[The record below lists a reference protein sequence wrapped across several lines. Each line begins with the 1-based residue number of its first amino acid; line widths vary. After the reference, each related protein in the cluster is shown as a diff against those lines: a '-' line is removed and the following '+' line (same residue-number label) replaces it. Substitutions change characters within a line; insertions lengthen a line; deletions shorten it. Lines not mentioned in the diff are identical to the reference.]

1 MKAEMIFYSATGTTE
16 KIVRAVAEG
25 MGCEPHFTDL
35 KKAEN
40 RVNGYPADSDVTVI
54 ASPVY
59 SARLPRCVYEYMS
72 GIDGRQKP
80 LVGICV
86 YGNIGYG
93 ISLAQYEDYARKNR
107 FALIAAGAFI
117 GEHTYA
123 NKAIPVALN
132 RPDAHDLEQARAFG
146 KQIAEKLG
154 RGDLKPPAIPKTTLL
169 KFISRFS
176 GSGIRLLIRQPAV
189 DRSLCREC
197 GICVKACPFGAIDPA
212 TLRIDERKCL
222 RCYAC
227 AKVCPNSA
235 RRMEF
240 RLKPFGG
247 ILRRLGG
254 DHKENKTFI

>member
-1 MKAEMIFYSATGTTE
+1 MKAEIIFYSATGTTE

-25 MGCEPHFTDL
+25 MGCEPHFTNL
-35 KKAEN
+35 TKAEN
-40 RVNGYPADSDVTVI
+40 RVSGHPLESDVTII
-54 ASPVY
+54 AAPVY
-59 SARLPRCVYEYMS
+59 SARLPRCVCEYMK

-93 ISLAQYEDYARKNR
+93 ISLVQYEDYARKNH

-123 NKAIPVALN
+123 NEAIPVALN
-132 RPDAHDLEQARAFG
+132 RPDEYDLEQARAFG
-146 KQIAEKLG
+146 KQIAEKLE
-154 RGDLKPPAIPKTTLL
+154 RGDTKPPAIPKTTLP

-189 DRSLCREC
+189 NRSLCREC
-197 GICVKACPFGAIDPA
+197 GVCVKACPFGAIDSA

-227 AKVCPNSA
+227 ARACPASA

-240 RLKPFGG
+240 RLKPFGK
-247 ILRRLGG
+247 ILRRLGSE
-254 DHKENKTFI
+254 HKENKIFI